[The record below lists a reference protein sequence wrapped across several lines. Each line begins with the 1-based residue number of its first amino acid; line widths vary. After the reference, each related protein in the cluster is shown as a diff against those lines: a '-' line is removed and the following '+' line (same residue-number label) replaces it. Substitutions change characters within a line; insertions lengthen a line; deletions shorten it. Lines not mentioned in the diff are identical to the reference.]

1 MEIQTENIITYK
13 LGKPPMNLV
22 MVAIMLIFIGG
33 MVGSILWFVGLPLVL
48 FGAAIITA
56 RDRIDV
62 DFQNQRVRKY
72 VLMAGFKLGKW
83 DDARKAKYISLVR
96 VKMHRNENFISLS
109 THRTQMMIK
118 ANLVFPR
125 RKYIPLFKE
134 PTKEIIPKIQRIA
147 TGFELEILDFTTGR
161 KRWIHPNVLHGEF
174 GGDEV
179 IQIGSGEEKKG

>member
-1 MEIQTENIITYK
+1 METQTENIITYK
-13 LGKPPMNLV
+13 IGKPPMNLV

-33 MVGSILWFVGLPLVL
+33 MVGSYLWFVGLPLVL

-62 DFQNQRVRKY
+62 DFQNQRIRKY

-96 VKMHRNENFISLS
+96 VRMHRNENFISLS
-109 THRTQMMIK
+109 THRTQRMIK

-134 PTKEIIPKIQRIA
+134 PTKEIIPKIKVIA
-147 TGFELEILDFTTGR
+147 TGFDLQILDYTTG
-161 KRWIHPNVLHGEF
+161 KQRWIHPNTLHGDFDAKEI
-174 GGDEV
+174 
-179 IQIGSGEEKKG
+179 IQIGSGED